1 MRQIKYVATNEV
13 VVVEDQVALDA
24 IISGEAIPDFDPI
37 PAKEEDKT
45 ESKAVE
51 KAPEV
56 NSFAQA
62 PEVK

>member
-24 IISGEAIPDFDPI
+24 IIAGIAIPSFDQISAAEVNVAP
-37 PAKEEDKT
+37 
-45 ESKAVE
+45 KAVE

-56 NSFAQA
+56 TSFAHA
-62 PEVK
+62 PEIK

>member
-24 IISGEAIPDFDPI
+24 IIAGEAIASFDPI
-37 PAKEEDKT
+37 PAAAVKPAV
-45 ESKAVE
+45 KAFE
-51 KAPEV
+51 QAPEV
-56 NSFAQA
+56 EAFAQA

>member
-1 MRQIKYVATNEV
+1 MRQIKYVSTNEV

-24 IISGEAIPDFDPI
+24 IISGEAIPSFDPI
-37 PAKEEDKT
+37 SAKEVKPEP
-45 ESKAVE
+45 KAIE

-56 NSFAQA
+56 TAFAQA